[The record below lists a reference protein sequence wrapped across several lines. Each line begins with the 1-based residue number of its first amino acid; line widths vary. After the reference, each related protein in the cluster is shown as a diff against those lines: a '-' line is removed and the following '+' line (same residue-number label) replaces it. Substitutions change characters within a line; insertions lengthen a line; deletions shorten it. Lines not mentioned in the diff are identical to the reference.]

1 MAVKT
6 EIVMFQE
13 DKCRN
18 KKNLDEDG
26 KEISNYQGSR

>member
-6 EIVMFQE
+6 EIVMFQG

-26 KEISNYQGSR
+26 KESNYQGNR